1 MRIAAF
7 QRFPIFDDAEAAAEV
22 ILSDLL
28 WADAHG
34 VDLALFSE
42 SYLQGHSYRQHRV
55 ERRALSLDSPVFR
68 SILEKLAPTRA
79 PAVIGCF
86 ERRGEAVFNS
96 AVVIEA
102 GVLRGTYAKAYPIE
116 SGCAPGTDFPVW
128 SRAGR
133 TFGINICNDT
143 NYPDAADRLVAQ
155 GADLICCPINMVLR
169 PLKAEI
175 WREESLEHMR
185 SCARRTKRWYM
196 CCDAVGAVDEG
207 PDRWFGYGCTAIIA
221 PDGSVIGQAVEGV
234 EDVVMADLP

>member
-7 QRFPIFDDAEAAAEV
+7 QRFPIFDDAEAAADA

-42 SYLQGHSYRQHRV
+42 SYLQGHSYRQSLV
-55 ERRALSLDSPVFR
+55 EGRALSLDSPAFL
-68 SILEKLAPTRA
+68 SILEKLAPTKA
-79 PAVIGCF
+79 TAIVGCF

-143 NYPDAADRLVAQ
+143 NYPDAADRLVAR
-155 GADLICCPINMVLR
+155 GADLICCPTTWCCGPSR
-169 PLKAEI
+169 PKSGARNR
-175 WREESLEHMR
+175 WSTCAPARGGR
-185 SCARRTKRWYM
+185 SAGTCAAMLSVKTQ
-196 CCDAVGAVDEG
+196 
-207 PDRWFGYGCTAIIA
+207 TA
-221 PDGSVIGQAVEGV
+221 GSA
-234 EDVVMADLP
+234 MAAQPSSRPTALW